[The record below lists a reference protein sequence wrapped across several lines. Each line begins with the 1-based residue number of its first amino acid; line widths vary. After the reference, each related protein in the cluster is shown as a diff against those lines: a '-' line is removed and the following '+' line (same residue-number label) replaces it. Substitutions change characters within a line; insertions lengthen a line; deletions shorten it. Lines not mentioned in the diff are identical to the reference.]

1 MIELRAYVS
10 NLDAVRNTLLELGS
24 VAKGEYVF
32 QDYIYTSLQ
41 HEGDYNLNKEF
52 IRIRVYSETQWNQK
66 NVELMHK
73 IKSFQG
79 LSGMAKIKEEFDK
92 FEEAAKTLD
101 GCAKLLFSYKRT
113 GCEYALEGARIFVE
127 NVDYLPPSVEIVASS
142 QKEVDTIFEQVRI
155 EKIVYDSVPKLVEQS
170 LEINT
175 KINSK

>member
-24 VAKGEYVF
+24 IAKGEYAF

-41 HEGDYNLNKEF
+41 HHADYNLNKEF
-52 IRIRVYSETQWNQK
+52 IRIRVYSKTQWNQK

-73 IKSFQG
+73 IKSVQG
-79 LSGMAKIKEEFDK
+79 LSGVAKIKEEFDG

-113 GCEYALEGARIFVE
+113 GFEYALKRARIYVE
-127 NVDYLPPSVEIVASS
+127 NVDYLPPYLEIVASS
-142 QKEVDTIFEQVRI
+142 QKEVDTIFEQVRV
-155 EKIVYDSVPKLVEQS
+155 EKIVYDSVPELVKQS
-170 LEINT
+170 LGINT
-175 KINSK
+175 KIISK